1 MLLFYGMLLH
11 HEYFSGFLLLLN
23 HNLLILS
30 LVLLEVGQCTLDPR
44 ELVAIQKVA
53 NAAVFLGLGLQ
64 NTWLS
69 PISLFDLLFNAA
81 TLRDSWCLLLVLDD
95 RLVLCDVR
103 LGSGGLWCHDNIRII
118 FRLGLLRAA
127 FFERVI
133 CLCFA
138 RWKHV
143 LVPTLMA
150 VCLGWHDADRVN
162 YVLLSGVYFITCWWA
177 VDRTAVVVLQYYISQ
192 CLFIKVSRF
201 WDCLLG

>member
-1 MLLFYGMLLH
+1 MLLFDGMLLH
-11 HEYFSGFLLLLN
+11 HEHFSGFLLLLN
-23 HNLLILS
+23 HDLFILS
-30 LVLLEVGQCTLDPR
+30 FVLLEVGQCTLDPR
-44 ELVAIQKVA
+44 EFVAFQKVA

-69 PISLFDLLFNAA
+69 PISLVNLLFNAA
-81 TLRDSWCLLLVLDD
+81 TLRDSRCLLLVLDD
-95 RLVLCDVR
+95 RLVLSYVS

-127 FFERVI
+127 FFLRVI

-143 LVPTLMA
+143 LVPTLVA
-150 VCLGWHDADRVN
+150 VYLGCHDADRVN
-162 YVLLSGVYFITCWWA
+162 YVFCGVYFITCWWA

-192 CLFIKVSRF
+192 CLFIKVSWF
-201 WDCLLG
+201 WGCLLG